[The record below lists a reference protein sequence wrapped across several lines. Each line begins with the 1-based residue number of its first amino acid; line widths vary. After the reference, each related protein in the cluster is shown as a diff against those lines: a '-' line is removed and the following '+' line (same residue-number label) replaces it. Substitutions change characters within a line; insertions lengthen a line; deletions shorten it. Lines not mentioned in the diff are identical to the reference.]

1 MTLSEITKRT
11 EDFASARTKLAER
24 ITSLSDELASVKK
37 RHIALIR
44 KAVQVAKEKQGLLT
58 SALEE
63 APELFTKPRTVI
75 ISGIK
80 VGYQKGKGEIEW
92 EDDDQVV
99 RLIKKHFSEQADVLI
114 KTTEKP
120 LKKALAQL
128 TVAELKKLGI
138 TVEET
143 GDHVFIKPTDSD
155 VDKYVNM
162 LLKETKDVESE
173 ETA

>member
-1 MTLSEITKRT
+1 MDLKTIGTLT
-11 EDFASARTKLAER
+11 EDFAGARTKLAER
-24 ITSLSDELASVKK
+24 ITSLSDELAAVKK
-37 RHIALIR
+37 RHIGLIR
-44 KAVQVAKEKQGLLT
+44 KAVQVAKEKQALLAA
-58 SALEE
+58 ALEE
-63 APELFTKPRTVI
+63 APELFVKPRTVI

-99 RLIKKHFSEQADVLI
+99 RLIRKHFPEQEDVLI

-120 LKKALAQL
+120 LKKALSQL

-138 TVEET
+138 TVEDT
-143 GDHVFIKPTDSD
+143 GDHILVKPTDSD

-162 LLKETKDVESE
+162 LLKETKEIVEE
-173 ETA
+173 AA